1 MGDSIDEESRR
12 SLTCWKRQYLSREED
27 RHALRAASLAYI
39 FHVYVHDYQSSKDS
53 PWDNLE
59 RFFVGFKIKLK
70 EKWT

>member
-1 MGDSIDEESRR
+1 MKGLAGVWPAGRGNIC
-12 SLTCWKRQYLSREED
+12 LREED

-59 RFFVGFKIKLK
+59 RFFVG
-70 EKWT
+70 